1 MENTQNLKEENQ
13 KLIHEK
19 IITQGYDSINFI
31 EFLSS
36 KKAQGDNVSNWTKEE
51 LNSAIE
57 EYIKNNPKKNT
68 TPEKNDENNP
78 QKLEDT
84 EKSNL
89 PAPAMLKNGP
99 SPVDNLA
106 QSFLS
111 ILGINKENIPPEK
124 KVDKSKYDYGLKVPN
139 SIKCK
144 SIDETELGKQ
154 TEIVIKIGFPEKK
167 DGGFFGR
174 TIIEFTVAAVPL
186 GFVVKRS
193 YSDFEWLKNT
203 LLKLYDS
210 NFIPSLPEYLYLPGK
225 DQENAFFKELI
236 RNAEKFMDYLINDP
250 LIKNSQ
256 ILYDFLS
263 VENPDEFKK
272 KKYEYENQYDTPQTP
287 TPTPMGSNLD
297 LGNKTSVNGEV
308 NILISKDAEDKLN
321 NSKKFLNEN
330 NKLLH
335 LLNINFKHFYNDL
348 NDLLKRIK
356 DISNG
361 FEKLYK
367 NCEKYNEDAY
377 LQECYLEMNNMF
389 NNMNNSLKK
398 QNEFIKTEIA
408 EQLTFIENNFS
419 NITDLIKKV
428 DNLKNIY
435 YKEEKDLIVLKND
448 LFNKNNINIGII
460 SDNDKNL
467 QLSQLL
473 PKNTEATV
481 EIKKNYGYYLNRTIS
496 EYDRLKNLNCN
507 YIYKNKIF
515 NVFKSFSK
523 IISGF
528 SASLGEIMASVD
540 VFQSDQQH
548 YNNMNNVIN
557 DNSNNNEN
565 NINNI

>member
-1 MENTQNLKEENQ
+1 
-13 KLIHEK
+13 
-19 IITQGYDSINFI
+19 
-31 EFLSS
+31 
-36 KKAQGDNVSNWTKEE
+36 
-51 LNSAIE
+51 
-57 EYIKNNPKKNT
+57 
-68 TPEKNDENNP
+68 
-78 QKLEDT
+78 
-84 EKSNL
+84 
-89 PAPAMLKNGP
+89 
-99 SPVDNLA
+99 
-106 QSFLS
+106 
-111 ILGINKENIPPEK
+111 
-124 KVDKSKYDYGLKVPN
+124 
-139 SIKCK
+139 
-144 SIDETELGKQ
+144 
-154 TEIVIKIGFPEKK
+154 
-167 DGGFFGR
+167 
-174 TIIEFTVAAVPL
+174 
-186 GFVVKRS
+186 
-193 YSDFEWLKNT
+193 
-203 LLKLYDS
+203 
-210 NFIPSLPEYLYLPGK
+210 
-225 DQENAFFKELI
+225 
-236 RNAEKFMDYLINDP
+236 
-250 LIKNSQ
+250 
-256 ILYDFLS
+256 
-263 VENPDEFKK
+263 
-272 KKYEYENQYDTPQTP
+272 
-287 TPTPMGSNLD
+287 
-297 LGNKTSVNGEV
+297 
-308 NILISKDAEDKLN
+308 
-321 NSKKFLNEN
+321 
-330 NKLLH
+330 
-335 LLNINFKHFYNDL
+335 
-348 NDLLKRIK
+348 
-356 DISNG
+356 
-361 FEKLYK
+361 
-367 NCEKYNEDAY
+367 
-377 LQECYLEMNNMF
+377 MF